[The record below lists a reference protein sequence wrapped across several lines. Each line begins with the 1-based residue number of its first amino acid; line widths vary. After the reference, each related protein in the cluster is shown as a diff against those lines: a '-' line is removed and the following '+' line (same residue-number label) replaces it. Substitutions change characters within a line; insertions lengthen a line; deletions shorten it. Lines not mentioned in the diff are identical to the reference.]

1 MRTLTSWMLAG
12 ALAAS
17 LTWNWTQQRAS
28 AAAGVAADV
37 TTDSDTEST
46 CTSSTSCSLGGE
58 ELGLAPEVR
67 AALDALCA
75 RSCGESDRLE
85 RRANELQDQLLAS
98 LSAPTVDEAATTRL
112 VAEVAELR
120 RQSLASCVAGILGV
134 REVLSPE
141 QVKTL
146 LARCEHGAASC
157 R

>member
-1 MRTLTSWMLAG
+1 MRTLTSWLLAG

-17 LTWNWTQQRAS
+17 LTWNWTLQRTS
-28 AAAGVAADV
+28 GAAGVAPEVDAAADA
-37 TTDSDTEST
+37 T
-46 CTSSTSCSLGGE
+46 CTSSASCSLGGE
-58 ELGLAPEVR
+58 ELGLDPDVR

-75 RSCGESDRLE
+75 RTCAESDRLE

-98 LSAPTVDEAATTRL
+98 LSAPTVDEAATAKL

-134 REVLSPE
+134 RQVLSPE